1 VAEIERG
8 EAPDCFAVHVYSHR
22 EEYGLSE
29 NEAMFAGAPNIST
42 STYISSQYN

>member
-1 VAEIERG
+1 MVAEVESG

-29 NEAMFAGAPNIST
+29 NEAMFAGPT
-42 STYISSQYN
+42 PQYKYYNLN